1 MKLDTRLVASIEAG
15 EPSYVPPYP
24 PRARGRRSVLA
35 MLKAFR
41 KSMVSAFSE
50 HDFKRPLYRIRL
62 LRREVIICNSPEL
75 VQETLSALHET
86 FQQKSAQMRHALKPL
101 IGDGLFISD
110 GEVWKQRRSAVAPI
124 VHASKVSGFAPV
136 MSETIA
142 EWGQSWAEKGDG
154 AELDVLAEM
163 AELTAEIISRTV
175 FGRRLGRRY
184 TSSIVAGF
192 KDYQSAVDQVDI
204 LSLIGLPDWVPRLK
218 GASVRKS
225 TRRIHEVVDTIVD
238 SHRDA
243 RARGIDSAAVIAR
256 LFDARTLAGE
266 ALSRDAIRN
275 EAIVIFMA
283 GHETTANTLAWAWLN
298 LSQSPRVRAALHA
311 ELDAVLAGREPQFA
325 DVARLR
331 YTRFVIEETLR
342 LYPPVPILARRALS
356 DGVLDGAPFARGT
369 ILVVSPWLLHRNPT
383 IWTRAD
389 AFIPERFDP
398 DIAPKPNRYTYIPFA
413 IGPRICP
420 GLTFGLTEAIL
431 ALAGLAQ
438 RFDLALKE
446 GHRVEVVNRL
456 TLRPGDHLP
465 MTLHP
470 REGMTKGACFHPLT
484 PSSPG

>member
-1 MKLDTRLVASIEAG
+1 MKLDTQLVARIEAG

-24 PRARGRRSVLA
+24 PRARGRQSLLA
-35 MLKAFR
+35 MLAAFR

-50 HDFKRPLYRIRL
+50 HDFKRPLFRIRL

-75 VQETLSALHET
+75 VQETLSAQHET
-86 FQQKSAQMRHALKPL
+86 FQQKSAQLRHALKPL

-110 GEVWKQRRSAVAPI
+110 RELYKQRRSAVAPI
-124 VHASKVSGFAPV
+124 VHPSEVSGFAPV
-136 MSETIA
+136 MSETIG

-192 KDYQSAVDQVDI
+192 KEYQSVVDQIDV

-218 GASVRKS
+218 GASVRRS
-225 TRRIHEVVDTIVD
+225 TRRIHEVVDTIID

-243 RARGIDSAAVIAR
+243 IARGNASGAMVAR
-256 LFDARTLAGE
+256 LFDARTRDGQ

-275 EAIVIFMA
+275 EAIVLFMA
-283 GHETTANTLAWAWLN
+283 GHEGTANTLAWAWLN

-311 ELDAVLAGREPQFA
+311 ELDAVLAGRVPQFA

-342 LYPPVPILARRALS
+342 LYPPVPILARRALC
-356 DGVLDGAPFARGT
+356 DGVLDGEPFARGT
-369 ILVVSPWLLHRNPT
+369 ILIVSPWLLHRNPT

-398 DIAPKPNRYTYIPFA
+398 EIAPKPNRYTYIPFA

-438 RFDLALKE
+438 RFDLTLKE
-446 GHRVEVVNRL
+446 GHRVEMVNRL

-465 MTLHP
+465 MTLHG
-470 REGMTKGACFHPLT
+470 RQRGG
-484 PSSPG
+484 G